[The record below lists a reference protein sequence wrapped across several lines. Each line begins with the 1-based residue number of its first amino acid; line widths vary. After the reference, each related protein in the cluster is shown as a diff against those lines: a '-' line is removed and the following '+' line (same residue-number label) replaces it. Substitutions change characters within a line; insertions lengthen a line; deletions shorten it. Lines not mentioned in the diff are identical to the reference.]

1 MRLPLIAVVACVLCA
16 VVGYAMGYISG
27 RTASRKNRQ
36 FDPSK
41 WEGRKPPSAVA
52 EDRR

>member
-1 MRLPLIAVVACVLCA
+1 MRLTLIAVFACLLCA
-16 VVGYAMGYISG
+16 IFGYAMGYISG
-27 RTASRKNRQ
+27 RTASRKKKQ

-41 WEGRKPPSAVA
+41 WEEGKTPSAVG